1 MVYLGF
7 PVSYIRWRHTIDLKF
22 GIEKS
27 STNADLVL
35 SCLKMVVIY
44 SQIGFEFF
52 SVCFFLF
59 HLSEMV
65 LNTKITIQYR
75 THTTNI
81 VLYFMFKRSL
91 KRRFSSGTQCLRN
104 PTSTRR
110 LVFGF
115 KDFLPLVL
123 DVSCIHLLHEDSYD
137 LQSVVLKQQSHHLL
151 SL

>member
-7 PVSYIRWRHTIDLKF
+7 PVSYSRWRHTFDMKF

-27 STNADLVL
+27 STNAELFL
-35 SCLKMVVIY
+35 SCFKMVAIY
-44 SQIGFEFF
+44 CQIGFEFL
-52 SVCFFLF
+52 LF
-59 HLSEMV
+59 YLSEMV

-81 VLYFMFKRSL
+81 ILYIMFKRSL
-91 KRRFSSGTQCLRN
+91 KKRFSSGTQYLRN
-104 PTSTRR
+104 LTSTQR

-123 DVSCIHLLHEDSYD
+123 DVSCIYLLHEDSYD
-137 LQSVVLKQQSHHLL
+137 LQSMVLKQ
-151 SL
+151 